1 MLVNVSE
8 LRDYVMGARLIA
20 DITWNAPAVYAAPD
34 PAGRFVGWWT
44 QEYFSSGVAS
54 ARAVYERYHALLDTP
69 DRLWYASDA
78 ALHLVERLSRRVTG
92 QPFAAFNPDTL
103 AVLRERLVRLD
114 SALSAATRAES
125 TMTAAQ
131 QQFFS
136 IDAGLGLRIDQR
148 QTRSALLLADALAAP
163 DSIAMWRQVRAALT
177 PLEQLEAEFARAE
190 YPPFDR
196 WYHETWIRAGLQRNN
211 PHRAY
216 VVLRAFIANPS
227 VRTP

>member
-1 MLVNVSE
+1 
-8 LRDYVMGARLIA
+8 
-20 DITWNAPAVYAAPD
+20 
-34 PAGRFVGWWT
+34 
-44 QEYFSSGVAS
+44 
-54 ARAVYERYHALLDTP
+54 
-69 DRLWYASDA
+69 
-78 ALHLVERLSRRVTG
+78 RRVTG

-103 AVLRERLVRLD
+103 AVLRDRLVGLD
-114 SALSAATRAES
+114 SALSAAAQAES

-136 IDAGLGLRIDQR
+136 VDAGLGLRIDER
-148 QTRSALLLADALAAP
+148 QTQSALLLADALAAT

-177 PLEQLEAEFARAE
+177 PLEQLEVEFARAE

-196 WYHETWIRAGLQRNN
+196 WYHETWIRSGLQRNN

-227 VRTP
+227 VRAP